1 MEFEV
6 KESNVEDGT
15 LTLAV
20 EVSSQAVAE
29 AYRNVRKELSRYVR
43 IPGFRKGK
51 TPLNVLANHI
61 GKERFQREVE
71 RELLPQYYYRAI
83 EETGHRPVSPVT
95 YDEKTLGKNK
105 PFFFKATVAVAPE
118 VELGDYKSAEVEVKE
133 PEEVT
138 DEEVEKRLD
147 ELRLQASSPEE
158 KEGAAEEGDL
168 VQFDVV
174 GKVDDQEFPSLSR
187 QKVTVR
193 VGDDGYF
200 PGFDKELV
208 GCKAGDSKDFSLPA
222 PDDAANPKLAN
233 AEVNFHVEVLAVRS
247 VVLPVIDEEFLSK
260 LRGNIQSEDDLKS
273 RIRVEL
279 EQDRR
284 KSAEEANDMAIQD
297 MLLGL
302 VDAEPPAAMLDSR
315 VEEKL
320 YDFREQFKPPYSYD
334 DYLSEWGRTEEDVKA
349 ELREGAVKTCQIE
362 FALDEIAK
370 REGITASDEEVAH
383 RLRMLARMM
392 RRSPMDIE
400 EMVDSSG
407 SRVLEKQKLTREKA
421 FAWLKSRSDS

>member
-1 MEFEV
+1 MDFEV
-6 KESNVEDGT
+6 KESKVDDGS
-15 LTLAV
+15 LTLKV
-20 EVSSQAVAE
+20 EVSSQAVGE
-29 AYRNVRKELSRYVR
+29 AFRNVRKELSRYVR

-51 TPLNVLANHI
+51 TPLNVLVNHL
-61 GKERFQREVE
+61 GRERFEREVE

-83 EETGHRPVSPVT
+83 EETGHRPVSPVV
-95 YDEKTLGKNK
+95 YEEKTLARGK
-105 PFFFKATVAVAPE
+105 PFTFVAKVAVAPE
-118 VELGDYKSAEVEVKE
+118 IALGDYQAAEIDVKD
-133 PEEVT
+133 PEEVS
-138 DEEVEKRLD
+138 DEDVEKRLD
-147 ELRLQASSPEE
+147 ELRLQASSPQE

-168 VQFDVV
+168 VQFDVT
-174 GKVDDQEFPSLSR
+174 GKVGDQDFPSLSR

-200 PGFDKELV
+200 PAFDKELV
-208 GCKAGDSKDFSLPA
+208 GLDVGAEKDFTLKA
-222 PDDAANPKLAN
+222 PEDAANPKLAG
-233 AEVNFHVEVLAVRS
+233 ADVSFHVKVLAIRS
-247 VVLPVIDEEFLSK
+247 VELPEIDEEFLGK
-260 LRGNIQSEDDLKS
+260 LRGNIQTIDDLKA

-284 KSAEEANDMAIQD
+284 KASEEANDMAIQD

-302 VDAEPPAAMLDSR
+302 VEAEPPAAIVDAR
-315 VEEKL
+315 VEEKF
-320 YDFREQFKPPYSYD
+320 YDFRDQFKPPYTYD

-370 REGITASDEEVAH
+370 REGITATDEEVAH

-421 FAWLKSRSDS
+421 FAWLRSRSDS